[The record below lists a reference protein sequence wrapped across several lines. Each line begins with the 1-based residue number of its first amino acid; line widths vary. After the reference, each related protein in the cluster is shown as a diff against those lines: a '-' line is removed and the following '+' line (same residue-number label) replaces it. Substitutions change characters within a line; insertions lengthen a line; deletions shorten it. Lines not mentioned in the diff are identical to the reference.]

1 MFLSVPQ
8 FGQPAAQFCQAP
20 LSGLP
25 DEAFVPMV
33 DAAYFP
39 IGMALNRG
47 THASWNPR
55 LVEKIVARGS

>member
-8 FGQPAAQFCQAP
+8 FGQPDAQFCQAP

-39 IGMALNRG
+39 IEMALK
-47 THASWNPR
+47 NP
-55 LVEKIVARGS
+55 